1 MTRKRKRRVIDAAF
15 FIDGVIEKGAYQ
27 RPPQV
32 PQPEYE

>member
-15 FIDGVIEKGAYQ
+15 FDGVIEKRAYQ